1 MKLQLKP
8 YIHLK
13 RLWFLSFYFILFFS
27 LLYFFFDVKYMPII
41 SLMMLGFFAIPTIYI
56 HLNYYEYAKNQI
68 VFLEDTLIKIQLI
81 ESGSVSIIPL
91 ESIKIVNLHMSGTK
105 IAKMGSKNFMFEEYF
120 YFEIISADDKRFIIN
135 SLYNNDIDDVF
146 KKKYPS
152 IKIETINAYYPLITD
167 QTL

>member
-1 MKLQLKP
+1 MKLELNP

-13 RLWFLSFYFILFFS
+13 RLWFLSFYYILILC
-27 LLYFFFDVKYMPII
+27 LLYFSSDVKYMT
-41 SLMMLGFFAIPTIYI
+41 FFCLLALAIFTIPTIYI

-120 YFEIISADDKRFIIN
+120 YFEIISADDKRFIVN